1 MTIEKGR
8 TLCTFYEVCTLR
20 EIVGHSDEETKLEK
34 LKAAK
39 EMLYY
44 FFGITGLLESLRN
57 FLTWVD

>member
-8 TLCTFYEVCTLR
+8 TLCTFYEVYITR

-39 EMLYY
+39 EMFYY